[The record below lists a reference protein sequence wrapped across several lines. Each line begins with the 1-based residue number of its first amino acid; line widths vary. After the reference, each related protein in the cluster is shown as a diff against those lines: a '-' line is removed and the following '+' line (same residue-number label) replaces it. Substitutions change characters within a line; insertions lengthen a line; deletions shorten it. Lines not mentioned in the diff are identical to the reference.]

1 VTGFRIFLAVPA
13 ILIGGGLSGA
23 GFAAAFLGWF
33 VGLFLGRMPEGL
45 RDLGA
50 YALRYQGQTN
60 AYLYF
65 VTGRYPDSAPR
76 PDPASP

>member
-1 VTGFRIFLAVPA
+1 MFV
-13 ILIGGGLSGA
+13 
-23 GFAAAFLGWF
+23 AAFLGWF

-50 YALRYQGQTN
+50 YALRYQGQVN

-65 VTGRYPDSAPR
+65 VTGRYPDSGPR